1 VNAAFQRGAM
11 ADEMESPPGSLAFT
25 PHIWSGEPDR
35 RHQITPAQLGEHPRI
50 DLVRLACQRRQA
62 RL

>member
-1 VNAAFQRGAM
+1 M